1 MIEISQIRT
10 DGGTQSR
17 AKINEETV
25 AEYAEAMADPNAV
38 FPPAIV
44 YYDGKE
50 YWLADGFHRVA
61 AWSRI
66 GRVEVP
72 ADVRQGTRR
81 DAILHSC
88 AANSAHGLRRT
99 SEDKRRAVLTL
110 LEDEEWSHWSD
121 REIARRC
128 VVSPSTVAKYRAE
141 LDGVTVQMDS
151 EPRTYT
157 TKHGTEAQMNTANIG
172 GGSKAGQESIAPAP
186 QENMAETA
194 ISTNIGIAQ
203 SKADQETVAS
213 ELEPDPDES
222 SRQEFQSMT
231 ADGQEDDW
239 IGLRREVDELRAER
253 AAQKAEIETLKSR
266 IKELSHENQGAV
278 IGKLQKQLGAVK
290 YERDEAKA
298 ATKRMEY
305 RLKKAEARVAELE
318 GMGIAL

>member
-88 AANSAHGLRRT
+88 AANSAHGLRR
-99 SEDKRRAVLTL
+99 SNADKRRAVMTL
-110 LEDEEWSHWSD
+110 LDDPEWSQWSD

-128 VVSPSTVAKYRAE
+128 AVSHEFVRKMRPSLSTV
-141 LDGVTVQMDS
+141 DS
-151 EPRTYT
+151 EPRAYT
-157 TKHGTEAQMNTANIG
+157 TKHGTAAQMNTANIG
-172 GGSKAGQESIAPAP
+172 GSKADQESIAPVP
-186 QENMAETA
+186 QENMAQAADFSDLGT
-194 ISTNIGIAQ
+194 TQ
-203 SKADQETVAS
+203 SNADQEVETPEA
-213 ELEPDPDES
+213 EPDPDES
-222 SRQEFQSMT
+222 LQQEFRSMT
-231 ADGQEDDW
+231 AEGQEGDW
-239 IGLRREVDELRAER
+239 IGLRHEVQELRAER
-253 AAQKAEIETLKSR
+253 VAQKAEIDALNSR
-266 IKELSHENQGAV
+266 IKELTHDNQGAV